1 MSRRPIALAAL
12 LLVVVPLSSACAGGN
27 GADAEEAGATS
38 AQVKA
43 VAEEAGSNG
52 YSELEAMLEDG
63 KVTKGEYWQGIQNLK
78 GCVEGRG
85 LGFSEPQ
92 LSPVTGITYEFTING
107 NGRSEEQVS
116 AELTECEDRYFGSG
130 FLEQAYRETHA
141 QVMDPALRS
150 AVVAC
155 MAKAGEAGNADAA
168 NLAEIAPLDDGDR
181 TRRDVAVKCAMEE
194 GLRLFPELQTISIAG

>member
-1 MSRRPIALAAL
+1 MSHRPIAFAAL
-12 LLVVVPLSSACAGGN
+12 LLVVVPLLSACTGGN
-27 GADAEEAGATS
+27 GAGAEEAGTTS
-38 AQVKA
+38 AQMKA
-43 VAEEAGSNG
+43 VAREAGSNG

-63 KVTKGEYWQGIQNLK
+63 KVTKDEYWQGVQNLQA
-78 GCVEGRG
+78 CVEERG

-92 LSPVTGITYEFTING
+92 LSPVTGITYEFTINA

-116 AELTECEDRYFGSG
+116 ADLAECEDRYFGSG

-141 QVMDPALRS
+141 QVMEPALRS

-155 MAKAGEAGNADAA
+155 MAKVGETGNADGA
-168 NLAEIAPLDDGDR
+168 NLAEIAPLDDDDR
-181 TRRDVAVKCAMEE
+181 TRRDVAIKCAMEE